1 MNFRTVPKLKLVK
14 DGGVLFQTL
23 GVSLDRQRF
32 LWLSP
37 SSVIRMSIVV
47 VVLVSIVP

>member
-1 MNFRTVPKLKLVK
+1 MNFRTVSKLKLVK

-23 GVSLDRQRF
+23 NVSLDRQRL

-37 SSVIRMSIVV
+37 SSVLRMSVV
-47 VVLVSIVP
+47 AVVLVSIVP